1 MNRLKYGQ
9 IEINQSHERTMMK
22 HIQQLSIE
30 NGCTNVILD
39 YLGNTSNSD
48 TWKYELYQDYPE
60 YSEMIEFGEI
70 TITTE

>member
-1 MNRLKYGQ
+1 MKRFNNGKTHFY
-9 IEINQSHERTMMK
+9 QSHERTMMK
-22 HIQQLSIE
+22 HIQNLSIE
-30 NGCTNVILD
+30 NGCTNVVLD